1 MGLKSTCSVQN
12 YREVNTLSYYKYQ
25 LGSPTN
31 FLTDSYLALYFT
43 LADMNKGK
51 HTGMIL
57 IDFQKVFS
65 TLDYKILN
73 EKMTLELQNISN

>member
-12 YREVNTLSYYKYQ
+12 YREVNTLCYYKYP

-51 HTGMIL
+51 HSGVIL
-57 IDFQKVFS
+57 IDLQKVFS

-73 EKMTLELQNISN
+73 EKMTSELQNIIN